1 MSKQIKSPV
10 KKWPGTVTLHDPL
23 SLPQVVAVQD
33 ALESAKAL
41 AEDGDLEKLGLA
53 EFHNALLPA
62 IEDCIEIWEMEG
74 LDDPP
79 NPFPG
84 TPRKS
89 AAELMNWLSTEVVA
103 LFNEAEA
110 VPNE

>member
-23 SLPQVVAVQD
+23 SLPQVVAIQNS
-33 ALESAKAL
+33 LESAKAL
-41 AEDGDLEKLGLA
+41 AEDGDLDKVGVA
-53 EFHNALLPA
+53 EYHNELLPA
-62 IEDCIEIWEMEG
+62 IMDCIESWDLEG
-74 LDDPP
+74 LENPP

-84 TPRKS
+84 TPRKP
-89 AAELMNWLSTEVVA
+89 AAKLMGWLSTEVVA
-103 LFNEAEA
+103 LFSEAEA